1 MIDSK
6 PGVYYSPY
14 ALWKLAAGDRG
25 EYVRLM
31 KEHGHLIPTEPIEDY
46 LPEMALAK
54 IPYMVQALIFVWEP
68 DHGWLH
74 TRSGISS
81 HLPPGDEEER
91 FLFEMK
97 LAYRAVRSAL
107 DKADLRRRD
116 E

>member
-1 MIDSK
+1 MS
-6 PGVYYSPY
+6 SPY
-14 ALWKLAAGDRG
+14 ALWKLADDDRD
-25 EYVRLM
+25 EYLRLM

-46 LPEMALAK
+46 LPELALAK
-54 IPYMVQALIFVWEP
+54 VPYMVQALIFVWEP

-74 TRSGISS
+74 TRSGIS
-81 HLPPGDEEER
+81 HLPPDSEEER

-107 DKADLRRRD
+107 DREGLRGRN